1 VRVIVEWGEEHQE
14 LIETVEA
21 LDALLDTIAAEGQPQ
36 MAQITRESAGT
47 LGIVLGGER
56 SFLHHV
62 PVHVE
67 PPYFASAGGE
77 ERDEPFV
84 FFVGGPHPTEAPWAA
99 TIAVEDARAA
109 LRHFIDTGELSADVR
124 WVET

>member
-14 LIETVEA
+14 LVHSPES
-21 LDALLDTIAAEGQPQ
+21 LDQLLDTIAAEGRPQ
-36 MAQITRESAGT
+36 MAQVTREGAGT

-62 PVHVE
+62 PVHVQ
-67 PPYFASAGGE
+67 PPYFASAGE
-77 ERDEPFV
+77 QERDEPFV
-84 FFVGGPHPTEAPWAA
+84 FFVGGPHPTEAPWRA
-99 TIAVEDARAA
+99 TIAVDDARDA
-109 LRHFIDTGELSADVR
+109 LRHFVVTGELSADVS